1 MEGCKSISLK
11 ITLWCEDLASFT
23 VQTGVGGPICCGV
36 GKCNANLELAGLFI
50 PNAFQILLQPYK
62 RDYLHGV
69 VSVLGAL

>member
-1 MEGCKSISLK
+1 M
-11 ITLWCEDLASFT
+11 A
-23 VQTGVGGPICCGV
+23 QTGVGGPICCGV